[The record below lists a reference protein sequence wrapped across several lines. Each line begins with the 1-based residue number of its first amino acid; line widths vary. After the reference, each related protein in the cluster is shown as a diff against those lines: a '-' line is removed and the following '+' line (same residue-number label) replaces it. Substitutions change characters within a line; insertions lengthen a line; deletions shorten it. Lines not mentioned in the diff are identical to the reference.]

1 MARLTSASQDAFVY
15 GLTHAMVL
23 SVVVALVG
31 VLVAFLLIRG
41 QGDSVEEEARLSA
54 DAAQA
59 V

>member
-1 MARLTSASQDAFVY
+1 MHIKKLLVGTV
-15 GLTHAMVL
+15 
-23 SVVVALVG
+23 VVVALVG

-41 QGDSVEEEARLSA
+41 QGDSVEEEARVSA